1 MKYLIA
7 TFTVILI
14 LLQQLAALNWEH
26 VAKRP
31 IPWQPQVAMIA
42 TAPKASI
49 GSADRENFFTPG
61 PWVYDPKAGTV
72 SAFVPAGDTGDT
84 DFQSGF
90 EVAIVTTNYWK
101 PRMVRANGRL
111 IAGSPKFYEFA
122 LRRAQ
127 GGDQEARK
135 MLDPLR
141 LKSGWRPQ

>member
-7 TFTVILI
+7 VLTVTLVV
-14 LLQQLAALNWEH
+14 LQQLTGLNWEH

-42 TAPKASI
+42 TAQKASI
-49 GSADRENFFTPG
+49 GGTDRENFFTPG
-61 PWVYDPKAGTV
+61 PWIYDPKSGTV

-101 PRMVRANGRL
+101 PATRKANGRL
-111 IAGSPKFYEFA
+111 ITSSPKLYEFA

-127 GGDQEARK
+127 GGDQEARN

-141 LKSGWRPQ
+141 LKSG